1 MKEFVKHKHKIS
13 TSRKNI
19 RSLQFTQAIK
29 DISRFNKR
37 NFLEKALTVKTDLRN
52 FFKKNYEKKIQ
63 NIKAALRINY
73 KKKIST
79 VKAFVL
85 KYFRTKAYK
94 KSVGK
99 ASTYNF
105 KGKYYI
111 EHFPK
116 ARRRIKRNLRKKIKA
131 NPKSERRLVSP
142 KKLILVENRKRLTK
156 NKTNFY
162 LKKQLLSKINLIKKL
177 QYYNFPKVIK
187 AIRLPEN
194 KPTFHY

>member
-1 MKEFVKHKHKIS
+1 M
-13 TSRKNI
+13 
-19 RSLQFTQAIK
+19 
-29 DISRFNKR
+29 
-37 NFLEKALTVKTDLRN
+37 TVKTDFRN
-52 FFKKNYEKKIQ
+52 FFRRNYERKIQ
-63 NIKAALRINY
+63 NLNPENSSQEIQIIKAAIRRNY
-73 KKKIST
+73 KQKIST
-79 VKAFVL
+79 VKSFVL

-94 KSVGK
+94 NTVGK
-99 ASTYNF
+99 VSTYNF

-116 ARRRIKRNLRKKIKA
+116 ARRRIKRNLRKKIKG
-131 NPKSERRLVSP
+131 NPKSERQLVSP

-162 LKKQLLSKINLIKKL
+162 LKKKILSKINLIKNL
-177 QYYNFPKVIK
+177 QYYNFPKIIK